1 MRRVFIC
8 IALCTALAISA
19 CGPLQQA
26 RKVGDNQYEIQIT
39 GNSINP
45 LELTSSL
52 HKAFDEKARSICPGG
67 YQVLNKQ
74 LIRGRGHGSDVMHGY
89 IRCQ

>member
-1 MRRVFIC
+1 MKGIFIC
-8 IALCTALAISA
+8 IAICISLALFA

-45 LELTSSL
+45 FELSTSL
-52 HKAFDEKARSICPGG
+52 HKAFDEKARSICPNG
-67 YQVLNKQ
+67 YQVMNKE
-74 LIRGRGHGSDVMHGY
+74 LVRGRGHGSDVMHGY